1 MSSAATAD
9 NDLIPVT
16 GIKSRSVNVS
26 IGVPQGSTLGPL
38 LFTSHCVLT
47 ALFSVFLMP
56 VVTFIWT
63 CSE

>member
-9 NDLIPVT
+9 NDLVPVT
-16 GIKSRSVNVS
+16 GIKSRSINVS

-38 LFTSHCVLT
+38 LFTSYCVLT
-47 ALFSVFLMP
+47 VLFSVFLMP

-63 CSE
+63 CGE